1 MLFVSSERGKRAGSS
16 RYSHAKS
23 SVPGIIFAQLASNVT
38 ITGGG
43 TIDGAGATWNSDMKH
58 RSSMFVFVQCTD
70 VLVQNLRVQN
80 SSMWTFNPMFS
91 RRLTF
96 QNLHYS
102 EGPGHSKNTDGFD
115 PYACEDV
122 QFLDSYYAGG
132 DDCVAIKSGKQV
144 HDEPFI
150 DTCHRPAR
158 NIVVDNITCAVSH
171 GLTIGSEVS
180 GGIENVSITNVEVNH
195 CDSAVRIKT
204 ECGRG
209 AFVRNVRY
217 ENITGSKMEYAVW
230 IDQEYSDG
238 PKDCSPNGTTMFQ
251 NIVVSN
257 IRVTDVSKA
266 AYQIVGNQIVDDEN
280 GAADPWAYDAIQ
292 DVYLSNVTV
301 SDYADVGKCERA
313 NVTVADVH
321 PPLPRCSHAEPDE
334 EGTYSVLVDN

>member
-144 HDEPFI
+144 PTRLF
-150 DTCHRPAR
+150 
-158 NIVVDNITCAVSH
+158 S
-171 GLTIGSEVS
+171 
-180 GGIENVSITNVEVNH
+180 
-195 CDSAVRIKT
+195 
-204 ECGRG
+204 
-209 AFVRNVRY
+209 
-217 ENITGSKMEYAVW
+217 
-230 IDQEYSDG
+230 
-238 PKDCSPNGTTMFQ
+238 
-251 NIVVSN
+251 
-257 IRVTDVSKA
+257 
-266 AYQIVGNQIVDDEN
+266 
-280 GAADPWAYDAIQ
+280 
-292 DVYLSNVTV
+292 
-301 SDYADVGKCERA
+301 
-313 NVTVADVH
+313 
-321 PPLPRCSHAEPDE
+321 
-334 EGTYSVLVDN
+334 